1 MGSYL
6 EFLNGLMKG
15 SIGSDSELEEPFVAD
30 VSVTVDAF
38 DMLSGFA
45 KVGTGSVTSSA
56 CGKHMRFDGCSKD
69 DLHKVVVDGVD
80 YCGKVYMTNVVMS
93 CGKPSCPK
101 CYRLGWAP
109 RLAWKISGRLLW
121 FSMELAKTNAK
132 TAVIEHVICSI
143 PPEDYYITD
152 YDVMRARAIKALK
165 LRGVIGGNLIFHA
178 TRQHR
183 NGEDFFSPHWH
194 CLCFILGG
202 YGRCRACVDKK
213 CVGRSREFLRC
224 DGFES
229 VTRRCFETDGVI
241 VKVAEDRYGV
251 KAVRRSI
258 FDTAQYQ
265 LSHASIRTDAKR
277 ANAVFWF
284 GVVSYRRF
292 RFKVEKRKVLCP
304 ICESELVRVRFV
316 GVVGLMDFSHQ
327 CFVRNRRSPLFKR
340 EFLSDLVDA
349 RGCPLWVVDSV
360 SYGGRR
366 VE

>member
-1 MGSYL
+1 MIYHHFRWN
-6 EFLNGLMKG
+6 E
-15 SIGSDSELEEPFVAD
+15 
-30 VSVTVDAF
+30 
-38 DMLSGFA
+38 
-45 KVGTGSVTSSA
+45 
-56 CGKHMRFDGCSKD
+56 HR
-69 DLHKVVVDGVD
+69 
-80 YCGKVYMTNVVMS
+80 
-93 CGKPSCPK
+93 K
-101 CYRLGWAP
+101 CWYP
-109 RLAWKISGRLLW
+109 
-121 FSMELAKTNAK
+121 
-132 TAVIEHVICSI
+132 
-143 PPEDYYITD
+143 
-152 YDVMRARAIKALK
+152 
-165 LRGVIGGNLIFHA
+165 
-178 TRQHR
+178 
-183 NGEDFFSPHWH
+183 SPHFH
-194 CLCFILGG
+194 VLAFLKGG
-202 YGRCRACVDKK
+202 YARCRACVDKK
-213 CVGRSREFLRC
+213 CVGRDKQFVRC
-224 DGFES
+224 DGFEA

>member
-1 MGSYL
+1 MIRLSL
-6 EFLNGLMKG
+6 EN
-15 SIGSDSELEEPFVAD
+15 
-30 VSVTVDAF
+30 VDASEDF
-38 DMLSGFA
+38 DA
-45 KVGTGSVTSSA
+45 PVGGSPNGRKWATFGLYQVVGNGSVTNEK
-56 CGKHMRFDGCSKD
+56 CGTFSTHSGCLRG
-69 DLHKVVVDGVD
+69 DLHEGVKLNGEDCTGKGFFRVVL
-80 YCGKVYMTNVVMS
+80 NS
-93 CGKPSCPK
+93 CHRASCPE
-101 CYRLGWAP
+101 CYESWGGREAH
-109 RLAWKISGRLLW
+109 KIEGRLLEASKQFGLVEH
-121 FSMELAKTNAK
+121 FSAS
-132 TAVIEHVICSI
+132 V
-143 PPEDYYITD
+143 PPERYGLSFDACRKYIL
-152 YDVMRARAIKALK
+152 RALHDRNIF
-165 LRGVIGGNLIFHA
+165 GGCMIYHHFRWNE
-178 TRQHR
+178 HR
-183 NGEDFFSPHWH
+183 KCWYPSPHFH
-194 CLCFILGG
+194 VLAFLKGG
-202 YGRCRACVDKK
+202 YARCRACVDKK
-213 CVGRSREFLRC
+213 CVGRDKQFLRC
-224 DGFES
+224 DGFEA

-340 EFLSDLVDA
+340 EFLFDLVDA

-366 VE
+366 GE